1 MTPNGFFTGCVEN
14 RDDPLK
20 LGRCQVRIVG
30 LHTEDKTILPV
41 ADLPWAFPISPI
53 TSANTSGVG
62 QTPLGPVEGTWVFI
76 TFMDP
81 DCQIPMML
89 GTLGGV
95 AQIPNATDDPGKLKI
110 ENTNPDGTVSS
121 TTDGTSEV
129 PFGTSSGSTAAA
141 KPPDDGK
148 LVTGKDAIVGPLANL
163 IAKAE
168 SGTKGYNAFNRGTAG
183 GKIVGGGEMN
193 LTDMT
198 IKDIMAK
205 QCLPPSD
212 PNKLFAVGK
221 YQCIPVTLS
230 AACQALNINTDQKFT
245 PQIQDIICQ
254 EYLVG
259 KKRPKL
265 MAYYRNPDKNSD
277 TLLKEAGK
285 SLAAEFASIEDPYYL
300 GYPYGGPSGTYYK
313 SGNKVGT
320 KWESIKATLIKEWE
334 FRNSKTAPPPTA
346 SLGGNDKVDKGTDYT
361 GVAKNVPL
369 DTSTKT
375 GPTPSVT
382 AASSG
387 PTVPVP
393 DIVPTV
399 PGLDALNAA
408 TGLGGLGI
416 PSDIL
421 SAVSSLQNQFKEL
434 TSSLNLDGALTDVL
448 GSLKGAQADLLS
460 SFGGSLNEITSNLGI
475 ENPSGSVGGL
485 FSELGIAVPSQDALV
500 KELTKIAGSPAG
512 QAKAMLAKL
521 QTEPTKPEA
530 LPMGQ
535 KNPDGSISNGTT
547 VDPTKGFQDPN
558 GTYPKYKNEQDTNRL
573 ASGNNIGR
581 TIVLEK
587 EAALKQGIKIA
598 NGGTWDQS
606 PVPYNAKYPYNHV
619 KQTESGHVEE
629 FDDTPGNERI
639 HVYHKSGT
647 FTETDVNGTTVNRIV
662 GDGFE
667 ILERNGFIYV
677 KGAYSVTVDGAM
689 NLRTDNVFNLEV
701 SGSTNINIYSNA
713 HINVSG
719 DTELAVGGSLSAKAG
734 KINLESEGQFNIKAG
749 TGLHVQAGSDIHVYG
764 EASMFTETAGNIHH
778 KAAGVINAQSDS
790 DINFKSTGLFNIE
803 SENTTNIKAGTAV
816 NVESAEAT
824 NIKAGSDT
832 NIESGSQLS
841 LKASGTV
848 ALDGAEFDMQNGSS
862 NSADSAEGAEDAKGA
877 EEAESIVIELPVETR
892 GGSGTAFLPPLAVP
906 TRGSEVGYDAPSTG
920 DYASYSSAR
929 VSNNQ
934 TSASEVSASKFEQ
947 ERATPNAKPSTVP
960 VGSSC
965 DVIYK
970 TEVMA
975 FTAGMKLSKYFTLG
989 DLTAGG
995 QRIPRNNYVI
1005 DGVTVTP
1012 QEIICNLKG
1021 LAENLLDPIA
1031 DKYGKDSFVITS
1043 AFRRPPVGNQPG
1055 DLGLDSSGQ
1064 PRKEGGDHPRG
1075 CAADLAFK
1083 AGKAEMYKIAQD
1095 LVKMLP
1101 TWNQI
1106 ILEYDGNKTWIH
1118 CAFKYSGNK
1127 GNYFT
1132 MNSHKTYGGTFPNG
1146 GFILT

>member
-1 MTPNGFFTGCVEN
+1 
-14 RDDPLK
+14 
-20 LGRCQVRIVG
+20 
-30 LHTEDKTILPV
+30 
-41 ADLPWAFPISPI
+41 
-53 TSANTSGVG
+53 
-62 QTPLGPVEGTWVFI
+62 
-76 TFMDP
+76 MDP
-81 DCQIPMML
+81 DCQVPMMV

-95 AQIPNATDDPGKLKI
+95 AQIPNATDDPGKIKI
-110 ENTNPDGTVSS
+110 ETTNADGTVES
-121 TTDGTSEV
+121 TTDGKSTTPTPVTPAANAPSTSASNQQQNN
-129 PFGTSSGSTAAA
+129 PTAT
-141 KPPDDGK
+141 DGK
-148 LVTGKDAIVGPLANL
+148 VISDNNSIVGPLAKL

-168 SGTKGYNAFNRGTAG
+168 SGAAGYNAFNRGTVN
-183 GKIVGGGEMN
+183 GKIVGSNSGN
-193 LTDMT
+193 LELTKMT
-198 IKDIMAK
+198 IKDIMAA
-205 QCLPPSD
+205 QTLPPGSSD
-212 PNKLFAVGK
+212 KLFAVGK

-230 AACQALNINTDQKFT
+230 AACKALNISTDQCFT
-245 PQIQDIICQ
+245 PVIQDTICQ
-254 EYLVG
+254 EYLVA
-259 KKRPKL
+259 KKRPAL
-265 MAYYRNPDKNSD
+265 VAYYRNPDKNSD
-277 TLLKEAGK
+277 ILLKEAGK

-300 GYPYGGPSGTYYK
+300 GYPYGGPTGTYYK

-320 KWESIKATLIKEWE
+320 KWESIKSTLVKEWE

-346 SLGGNDKVDKGTDYT
+346 ALGGNDKVDKGTDYS

-387 PTVPVP
+387 APNPVP
-393 DIVPTV
+393 DLPVAV

-434 TSSLNLDGALTDVL
+434 TSSLNLDGAIGDILSTV
-448 GSLKGAQADLLS
+448 KGAQSSILS
-460 SFGGSLNEITSNLGI
+460 SFGGTINEITSNLGI
-475 ENPSGSVGGL
+475 NNPTGSVSGL
-485 FSELGIAVPSQDALV
+485 ISELGIAVPSQEALV
-500 KELTKIAGSPAG
+500 AELTKIAGSPAG

-521 QTEPTKPEA
+521 QNEPTKPEA

-587 EAALKQGIKIA
+587 EAALKTGIKIA

-662 GDGFE
+662 GDNFE
-667 ILERNGFIYV
+667 IIERNGFIYV

-701 SGSTNINIYSNA
+701 SGAANINIYSNA

-719 DTELAVGGSLSAKAG
+719 DTELAVGGSLSAKAS
-734 KINLESEGQFNIKAG
+734 KINLESTGQFNIKAK
-749 TGLHVQAGSDIHVYG
+749 TGLHVQAGSDIHMYTEG
-764 EASMFTETAGNIHH
+764 TMFTEAEGNIHH
-778 KAAGVINAQSDS
+778 KAAGVINSQSES
-790 DINFKSTGLFNIE
+790 DINFKAAGL
-803 SENTTNIKAGTAV
+803 
-816 NVESAEAT
+816 
-824 NIKAGSDT
+824 T
-832 NIESGSQLS
+832 NIESDAGTNIKSGQDINVDSGAQLS
-841 LKASGTV
+841 LKAGGTV
-848 ALDGAEFDMQNGSS
+848 ALDGAEFDMQNGTS
-862 NSADSAEGAEDAKGA
+862 NSAEAAEDAKGA

-947 ERATPNAKPSTVP
+947 ERATPSAKPSTVP
-960 VGSSC
+960 VGASC

-995 QRIPRNNYVI
+995 QRIPRTNYVI
-1005 DGVTVTP
+1005 DGATVTP

-1031 DKYGKDSFVITS
+1031 EKYGKDAFVITS

-1083 AGKAEMYKIAQD
+1083 AGKAEMYKIAQE
-1095 LVKMLP
+1095 LVKILP

>member
-30 LHTEDKTILPV
+30 LHTEDKTVLPV

-95 AQIPNATDDPGKLKI
+95 AQIPNATDDPGKLTI

-129 PFGTSSGSTAAA
+129 PFGTSSGSTAPA
-141 KPPDDGK
+141 KAPDDGK
-148 LVTGKDAIVGPLANL
+148 LVTGKDSIVGPLANL

-168 SGTKGYNAFNRGTAG
+168 SGTKGYNAFNRGTAS

-198 IKDIMAK
+198 IKDIMSK

-245 PQIQDIICQ
+245 AQIQDVICQ

-265 MAYYRNPDKNSD
+265 MAYYRNPDKNSE

-300 GYPYGGPSGTYYK
+300 GYPYGGPTGTYYK

-320 KWESIKATLIKEWE
+320 KWDSIKTTLVQEWE
-334 FRNSKTAPPPTA
+334 FRNSKSAPPPTA
-346 SLGGNDKVDKGTDYT
+346 SLGGNDKVDKGTDYS

-382 AASSG
+382 ASSSG
-387 PTVPVP
+387 AANPIP
-393 DIVPTV
+393 DIPVVV

-421 SAVSSLQNQFKEL
+421 SAVSSLQTQFKEL
-434 TSSLNLDGALTDVL
+434 ENSINLDGAIGDIL
-448 GSLKGAQADLLS
+448 GSVKGAASSILS
-460 SFGGSLNEITSNLGI
+460 SFGGTLNDITSNLGI
-475 ENPSGSVGGL
+475 SNPTGSVGGL
-485 FSELGIAVPSQDALV
+485 ISELGIAVPSQEALV
-500 KELTKIAGSPAG
+500 AELTKIAGSPAG

-521 QTEPTKPEA
+521 QNEPTKPEA

-587 EAALKQGIKIA
+587 EAALKTGVKIA

-662 GDGFE
+662 GDNFE
-667 ILERNGFIYV
+667 IVERNGFIYV

-749 TGLHVQAGSDIHVYG
+749 TGLHVQAGSDIHVFG

-778 KAAGVINAQSDS
+778 KAAGVINTQSES
-790 DINFKSTGLFNIE
+790 DINFKATGLLNIE
-803 SENTTNIKAGTAV
+803 TTDATNIKAGKTA
-816 NVESAEAT
+816 NIESAEAT
-824 NIKAGSDT
+824 NIKAGAAA
-832 NIESGSQLS
+832 NIESGAQLS

-848 ALDGAEFDMQNGSS
+848 ALDGSEFDMQNGSS
-862 NSADSAEGAEDAKGA
+862 ASADSASTAEDAKPA

-892 GGSGTAFLPPLAVP
+892 GGSGTAFLPPLMVP
-906 TRGSEVGYDAPSTG
+906 TRGHEVGYDSPNTG

-934 TSASEVSASKFEQ
+934 SSAAEISASKFEQ
-947 ERATPNAKPSTVP
+947 EKATPSASPSTVP
-960 VGSSC
+960 VGASC
-965 DVIYK
+965 DIIYK

-995 QRIPRNNYVI
+995 SRIPRNNYVV
-1005 DGVTVTP
+1005 DGATITP

-1031 DKYGKDSFVITS
+1031 EKYGKDSFVITS
-1043 AFRRPPVGNQPG
+1043 GFRRPPVGNQPG

-1075 CAADLAFK
+1075 CAADLGFK

>member
-14 RDDPLK
+14 RDDPLR

-30 LHTEDKTILPV
+30 LHTEDKTVLPTE
-41 ADLPWAFPISPI
+41 DLPWAFPVTPI
-53 TSANTSGVG
+53 TSASVSGVG
-62 QTPLGPVEGTWVFI
+62 QAPIGPVEGTWVFI

-81 DCQIPMML
+81 DCQIPMMM

-110 ENTNPDGTVSS
+110 NNVDPDGTVTT
-121 TTDGTSEV
+121 TTDGTSAV
-129 PFGTSSGSTAAA
+129 PVTPAAPAGGATATAPA
-141 KPPDDGK
+141 TPPADGK
-148 LVTGKDAIVGPLANL
+148 LITDKNSIVGPLANL

-168 SGTKGYNAFNRGTAG
+168 SGTAGYNAFNRGTAS
-183 GKIVGGGEMN
+183 GKIVGGGQMN
-193 LTDMT
+193 LTEMT

-205 QCLPPSD
+205 QCLPPSSGD
-212 PNKLFAVGK
+212 KLFAVGK

-265 MAYYRNPDKNSD
+265 MAYYRNPDKNSE

-285 SLAAEFASIEDPYYL
+285 SLAAEFASIEDPYFI
-300 GYPYGGPSGTYYK
+300 GYPYGGPTGTYYK

-320 KWESIKATLIKEWE
+320 KWETIKTTLVKEWE
-334 FRNSKTAPPPTA
+334 FRNNKASPPPTA
-346 SLGGNDKVDKGTDYT
+346 SLGGNDKVDKGTDYS
-361 GVAKNVPL
+361 GVAKNIPI
-369 DTSTKT
+369 DTSTMT
-375 GPTPSVT
+375 GPTTS
-382 AASSG
+382 AAAPAVG
-387 PTVPVP
+387 GALPIPDVVPK
-393 DIVPTV
+393 V
-399 PGLDALNAA
+399 PGLDALAKA

-416 PSDIL
+416 PADIL
-421 SAVSSLQNQFKEL
+421 NAVSSIQNQFKEL
-434 TSSLNLDGALTDVL
+434 AASIDLEGNIASVL
-448 GSLKGAQADLLS
+448 SGIKGAQTELLS
-460 SFGGSLNEITSNLGI
+460 AFGGTLNEITTNLGI
-475 ENPSGSVGGL
+475 ENPSGTVAGL
-485 FSELGIAVPSQDALV
+485 VSELGIAVPSQDALV

-512 QAKAMLAKL
+512 QAKAMLTKL
-521 QTEPTKPEA
+521 NNEPTKPEV

-535 KNPDGSISNGTT
+535 KNPDGSISNGTG

-558 GTYPKYKNEQDTNRL
+558 GVFPKYKNEQDTNRL

-587 EAALKQGIKIA
+587 EAALKQGVKIA

-606 PVPYNAKYPYNHV
+606 PIPYNAKYPYNHV

-647 FTETDVNGTTVNRIV
+647 FTETDVNGTQVNRIV

-667 ILERNGFIYV
+667 IIERNGFIYV

-701 SGSTNINIYSNA
+701 SGAANINIYSNA

-719 DTELAVGGSLSAKAG
+719 DTELAVGGSLSAKAN
-734 KINLESEGQFNIKAG
+734 KINLESEGQFNIKAKS
-749 TGLHVQAGSDIHVYG
+749 GLNITAGKDIHVNTSGSMFTQASGNLHNKAAGVVNTQAGSDINLK
-764 EASMFTETAGNIHH
+764 S
-778 KAAGVINAQSDS
+778 AA
-790 DINFKSTGLFNIE
+790 LFNID
-803 SENTTNIKAGTAV
+803 AG
-816 NVESAEAT
+816 N
-824 NIKAGSDT
+824 
-832 NIESGSQLS
+832 QLS
-841 LKASGTV
+841 LKSSDKVTV
-848 ALDGAEFDMQNGSS
+848 DGIGIELADNQSK
-862 NSADSAEGAEDAKGA
+862 SAQPAKDATK
-877 EEAESIVIELPVETR
+877 AESIVIELPVETR
-892 GGSGTAFLPPLAVP
+892 GGSGTAFLPPLMVP

-920 DYASYSSAR
+920 DYGSYSSAR

-934 TSASEVSASKFEQ
+934 TSASEVSSSKFEQ
-947 ERATPNAKPSTVP
+947 EKATPSAAPSTVP
-960 VGSSC
+960 VGASC
-965 DVIYK
+965 DIIYK
-970 TEVMA
+970 TEIMA
-975 FTAGMKLSKYFTLG
+975 FTAGMKLSKHFTLG
-989 DLTAGG
+989 DLTMGG
-995 QRIPRNNYVI
+995 QRIPRTNYVV
-1005 DGVTVTP
+1005 DGQTVTP

-1021 LAENLLDPIA
+1021 LCENLLDPIA
-1031 DKYGKDSFVITS
+1031 DKYGKDAFVITS
-1043 AFRRPPVGNQPG
+1043 GFRRPPVGNQPG
-1055 DLGLDSSGQ
+1055 DLGVGSDGQ

-1075 CAADLAFK
+1075 CAADIAFK

-1095 LVKMLP
+1095 LVKLLP
-1101 TWNQI
+1101 AWNQI

-1132 MNSHKTYGGTFPNG
+1132 MNNHKTFGGTFPNG